1 MPPACDVDQER
12 VVRGFETWLGGRLPG
27 ARVDTVGLPPTGA
40 SNGTFLCGVQLP
52 DGARR
57 DLVLR
62 LQPIE
67 NQFLDP
73 DVLFQSRVMAALAR
87 HSQVPVP
94 NVVWEEP
101 DATVLGTPFVVMD
114 RVPGDVLSDS
124 HHSEGWALELRA
136 EQRAVMY
143 DRCLDVFVALH
154 TTPLVEPLE
163 FLRRPGS
170 GPAVDRHV
178 QWLQRWHQWA
188 ARGRSLPVIDAGLR
202 YAVENCPDDR
212 SEAVLWGDA
221 RPGNM
226 LFRPDM
232 SVAAVLDWEL
242 AATGPAEIDLGWW
255 LMFEDSQTVAR
266 GVARLEGVPSDDE
279 IVARYEQ
286 RIGRPVRDLAYWRV
300 VAALEFAIIVQRYCD
315 MQIAAGRLEPDSALA
330 ADSPA
335 MRLLA
340 EGVGVGSASLGGAGH
355 GGRP

>member
-1 MPPACDVDQER
+1 MPPARDIDQDR
-12 VVRGFETWLGGRLPG
+12 VVREFEKWLAARLPG
-27 ARVDTVGLPPTGA
+27 ARVETVGVPPTGA
-40 SNGTFLCGVQLP
+40 SNGTFLCGVLTP

-87 HSQVPVP
+87 NSRVPVP
-94 NVVWEEP
+94 TVVWEEP
-101 DATVLGTPFVVMD
+101 DAAVLGTPFVVMD
-114 RVPGDVLSDS
+114 RIDGDVLSDS
-124 HHSEGWALELRA
+124 HHSDGWALDLRP
-136 EQRAVMY
+136 EQRAAMY
-143 DRCLDVFVALH
+143 DNSVDVFVTLH
-154 TTPLVEPLE
+154 TTPLSEPLQ
-163 FLRRPGS
+163 FLRRPGT
-170 GPAVDRHV
+170 GTAVDRHV
-178 QWLQRWHQWA
+178 QWLQRWHAWA

-202 YAVENCPDDR
+202 YAVENSPDDPA
-212 SEAVLWGDA
+212 EVVLWGDA

-242 AATGPAEIDLGWW
+242 AATGPGEIDLGWW

-266 GVARLEGVPSDDE
+266 GVPPLTGVPSHDD
-279 IVARYEQ
+279 IVTRYEQ
-286 RIGRPVRDLAYWRV
+286 GVGRSVRDLDYWRV

-315 MQIAAGRLEPDSALA
+315 MQVAAGRMDPDSTLA
-330 ADSPA
+330 DESPA

-340 EGVGVGSASLGGAGH
+340 EGIGAGSAVRWRS
-355 GGRP
+355 